1 MMVLLRTFLAAFE
14 PREPAAQRGTRL
26 LRANLTPAQLKQYET
41 FRYFDVVG
49 GDSGHRYR
57 IHRGDALNVDEYDD
71 AGAPISRWCFLPA
84 GKLVRGDI
92 LLAQKVALELF
103 ESDARAI
110 ANKYPSHP
118 PYHRR

>member
-1 MMVLLRTFLAAFE
+1 MKVLFRTFLAAFE
-14 PREPAAQRGTRL
+14 PRETARQRRTRL

-49 GDSGHRYR
+49 GETGHRYR

-71 AGAPISRWCFLPA
+71 AGAPISRWCFLPD
-84 GKLVRGDI
+84 GNLVRGDI
-92 LLAQKVALELF
+92 LLAQKLALELF

-110 ANKYPSHP
+110 ANRNPSHRP
-118 PYHRR
+118 HHRR